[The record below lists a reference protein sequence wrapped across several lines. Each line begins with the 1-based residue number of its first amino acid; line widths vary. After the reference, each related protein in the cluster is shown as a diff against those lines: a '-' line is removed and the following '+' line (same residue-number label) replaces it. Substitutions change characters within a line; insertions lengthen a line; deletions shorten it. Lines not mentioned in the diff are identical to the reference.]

1 MTMQQQADAL
11 PPNRPGAANPTRQP
25 HDEMHVVAPTWQPLV
40 TAIGIAL
47 TLAGIAV
54 TPIMW
59 IAGLVIMITGIVN
72 WLTELRRDYKA
83 PSADL
88 F

>member
-1 MTMQQQADAL
+1 MQQQL
-11 PPNRPGAANPTRQP
+11 PPNAPIAADPTHQP

-54 TPIMW
+54 TPFMW
-59 IAGLVIMITGIVN
+59 IAGIVIMITGIVN
-72 WLTELRRDYKA
+72 WLTELRRDYQA
-83 PSADL
+83 PSADR

>member
-1 MTMQQQADAL
+1 MQQPSETL
-11 PPNRPGAANPTRQP
+11 PPNAPVTADPTHQP
-25 HDEMHVVAPTWQPLV
+25 HDEMHIVAPTWQPLV

-72 WLTELRRDYKA
+72 WLAELRLDYKA

>member
-11 PPNRPGAANPTRQP
+11 PPNRPGTANPTRQP

>member
-1 MTMQQQADAL
+1 MQQQSDTL
-11 PPNRPGAANPTRQP
+11 PPNTPNGAGSLAQP
-25 HDEMHVVAPTWQPLV
+25 HDDIHIVAPTWQPLV

>member
-1 MTMQQQADAL
+1 MQQQSDAL
-11 PPNRPGAANPTRQP
+11 PPNTPNGAGSPPQP
-25 HDEMHVVAPTWQPLV
+25 HDDIHIVAPTWQPLV

>member
-1 MTMQQQADAL
+1 
-11 PPNRPGAANPTRQP
+11 
-25 HDEMHVVAPTWQPLV
+25 MHVVAPTWQPLV

-59 IAGLVIMITGIVN
+59 IAGLVIMITGIGN

>member
-1 MTMQQQADAL
+1 MQQQADAL
-11 PPNRPGAANPTRQP
+11 PPNPPNVADPTHQP

>member
-11 PPNRPGAANPTRQP
+11 PPNPPGVANPTHQP
-25 HDEMHVVAPTWQPLV
+25 HDEAHVVAPTWQPLV